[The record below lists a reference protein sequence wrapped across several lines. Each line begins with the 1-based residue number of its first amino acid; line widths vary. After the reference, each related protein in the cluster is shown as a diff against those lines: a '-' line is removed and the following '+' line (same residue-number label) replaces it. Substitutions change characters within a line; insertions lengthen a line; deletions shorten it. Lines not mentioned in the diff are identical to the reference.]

1 MKIGKGVAATTVFL
15 LLFIGYVVYRSFR
28 IPTVECEICLTF
40 NGESVCRTAS
50 SGTRETAIE
59 SAVTSACGTLAAGM
73 TESIRCQNKTPD
85 SVNCTG
91 E

>member
-40 NGESVCRTAS
+40 NGETVCRTAS
-50 SGTRETAIE
+50 SGTRETAVE

-73 TESIRCQNKTPD
+73 TESIRCQNTQPD
-85 SVNCTG
+85 SVKCSGT
-91 E
+91 